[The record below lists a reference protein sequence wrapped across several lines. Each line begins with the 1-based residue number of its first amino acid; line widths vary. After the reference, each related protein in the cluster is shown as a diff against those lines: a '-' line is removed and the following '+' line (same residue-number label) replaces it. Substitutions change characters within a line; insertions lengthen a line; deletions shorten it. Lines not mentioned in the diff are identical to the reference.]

1 MTLTKDDRIE
11 LYKQFMPIQYGS
23 THFVEKLDKLG
34 FFTAPSSTKYHGAY
48 EGGLF
53 DHSYWVAEQLLKY
66 TKQLDLIWQD
76 DRSPYIVGMFHDICK
91 CGMYEA
97 DREKGGYSYV
107 SPLWIPGHG
116 ERSVIELQRLIRLN
130 DEEIACIRWHM
141 GAFDE
146 KELWKSY
153 TLAVKLY
160 PNVLY
165 THTADMH
172 AAHIMGI

>member
-1 MTLTKDDRIE
+1 MTKEDRINI
-11 LYKQFMPIQYGS
+11 YKQFMPVVYSS
-23 THFVEKLDKLG
+23 THFVERLDQIG
-34 FFTAPSSTKYHGAY
+34 FFTAPSSTKYHGAH

-53 DHSYWVAEQLLKY
+53 DHSYAVAEQLIKY
-66 TKQLDLIWQD
+66 TNRLGLIWQD

-91 CGMYEA
+91 CGMYET
-97 DREKGGYSYV
+97 DQEKGGYSYV

-116 ERSVIELQRLIRLN
+116 ERSVIELQRLIRLT

-141 GAFDE
+141 GAFDDQ
-146 KELWKSY
+146 KLWKSY

>member
-1 MTLTKDDRIE
+1 MTLTKRIA

-23 THFVEKLDKLG
+23 AHFVEKLDKLG
-34 FFTAPSSTKYHGAY
+34 FFTAPSSTKYHGSY

-53 DHSYWVAEQLLKY
+53 DHGYVVAQKLVEY
-66 TKQLDLIWQD
+66 TKKLGLVWSD

-97 DREKGGYSYV
+97 DPEKGGYSYV

-165 THTADMH
+165 THTADMY

>member
-1 MTLTKDDRIE
+1 MALTKEDRIE

-34 FFTAPSSTKYHGAY
+34 FFTAPSSAKYHGAY

-53 DHSYWVAEQLLKY
+53 DHSYWVAEQLLNY
-66 TKQLDLIWQD
+66 TKQLGLIWQD

-91 CGMYEA
+91 CGQYEK
-97 DREKGGYSYV
+97 DGDKYTYV

-141 GAFDE
+141 GAFDD